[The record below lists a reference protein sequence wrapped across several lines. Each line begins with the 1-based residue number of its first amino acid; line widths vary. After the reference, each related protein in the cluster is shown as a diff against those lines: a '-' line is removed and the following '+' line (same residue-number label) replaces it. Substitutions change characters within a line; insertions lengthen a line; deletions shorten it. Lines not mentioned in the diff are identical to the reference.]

1 MRNSEERQV
10 RTAVIYWLIT
20 LGYMVTIFYISSLRS
35 LNLPSLPENSDKVLH
50 ALAYILLAFLF
61 YHTFKRSGI
70 RKYVFILAFLS
81 ASIYGISDEIHQYY
95 VPGRDAAIG
104 DLFAD
109 FFGALVG
116 CMGAS
121 FMKS

>member
-1 MRNSEERQV
+1 M
-10 RTAVIYWLIT
+10 AVIYWLIT
-20 LGYMVTIFYISSLRS
+20 VGYMATIFYLSSLRN
-35 LNLPSLPENSDKVLH
+35 LNLPSMPQNSDKVLH

-61 YHTFKRSGI
+61 YHTLKKSGI

-95 VPGRDAAIG
+95 VPGRDASIG
-104 DLFAD
+104 DMFAD

-116 CMGAS
+116 CVGAS
-121 FMKS
+121 FKKSW

>member
-1 MRNSEERQV
+1 MRNSEERQG
-10 RTAVIYWLIT
+10 RTVVIYWVIT
-20 LGYMVTIFYISSLRS
+20 LGYMVTIFCLSSLQN
-35 LNLPSLPENSDKVLH
+35 LNLPRLPENSDKVLH
-50 ALAYILLAFLF
+50 TLAYILLAFLF
-61 YHTFKRSGI
+61 YRTFKRSGI

-116 CMGAS
+116 CLGAS

>member
-1 MRNSEERQV
+1 MPNLEERQG
-10 RTAVIYWLIT
+10 RTAVIYWFIT
-20 LGYMVTIFYISSLRS
+20 LGYMVTIFYLSSLRN
-35 LNLPSLPENSDKVLH
+35 LNLPSLPQNSDKVLH
-50 ALAYILLAFLF
+50 MLAYILLAFLF
-61 YHTFKRSGI
+61 YHTFKKSGI

-95 VPGRDAAIG
+95 VPGREAAIG

-109 FFGALVG
+109 FFGAMIG